1 MGEIMRWRL
10 SRGAQRRIPA
20 PESIVT
26 LDTVSPITAGAKA
39 KIDSAAADNPEF
51 ASLFKN
57 ITDAI
62 AQRQPLP
69 PAAGGAPS
77 TPLPLVKA
85 LMALDEW
92 LASFENRPAVSELN
106 AEITTLLGPYLP
118 PSPAWQSLY
127 SDLTGALYMML
138 LGNAFGL
145 TGATYSSS
153 YLSLATRWLL
163 VIALVDTLQ
172 QTPTSI
178 QTPDQV
184 YDALRW
190 RTLVLPQAVVKK
202 LSEIQALRR
211 AVLVRK
217 PGFADLY
224 ITREEWDHY
233 EPAEIASIENILGRE
248 LKSRV
253 HILVNQTQTTSTTE
267 TTTTS
272 LKEQDTTTTDLS
284 QLQLQS
290 SSDISLAAHLDGQVD
305 TSGLY
310 GPTQVNTHIGGSL
323 DYSTHDT
330 TSRAATQSHETVSR
344 AVSRIEQ
351 STRQV
356 RTVSTLTRATDKEK
370 HEFDNRQQ
378 PAPVVGI
385 YRWVDQIQNVELDR
399 YPHRFLME
407 FEIPEPGA
415 WTRWLHLNDAS
426 RNMVNQL
433 PIPLTL
439 YGTAGDPPLQANM
452 LDQTTYSTI
461 AARYKTAGI
470 TAYPEQM
477 IIAHNL
483 TFPASGATLGLQE
496 VHADSGFAIPNGYY
510 AAGGI
515 ATSICYGQSESH
527 TVDDGSG
534 GTVTTVYPE
543 ELDVAL
549 GAGIPRK
556 VVTFPRAQ
564 TALATAG
571 AVQGPLPIEVG
582 SQSIQAYT
590 MTVEVTCLPTPQTI
604 EQWQNDTYAL
614 IASAY
619 ISMLQAYND
628 EKAGMTI
635 QQTNLVDAK
644 SPEENTRTVR
654 QELKRQ
660 IISMLLSTPTTQFGG
675 RGAIVWDS
683 TGQNFPSIIPSTAVN
698 VAPEIQF
705 LEQAFEW
712 ETMSYICYPLYWA
725 DYSRWPELSLIDG
738 NDQDFADFLRA
749 GSARVVLAAR
759 PGFEDQ
765 INFYIQ
771 FGIMW
776 GGGPMPAPGDPEY
789 LSIAD
794 EIKAQQQRPQDVTVI
809 DAWQVRL
816 PTTLI
821 WLQNPDG
828 LPKNPSPTIT
838 YPFGSPSR
846 LTAVSA
852 SSTQINLSWSPANL
866 LSGTISNYLVERSQ
880 GAGSTNF
887 AQIGT
892 SNSTTYSDSGI
903 TSGSTYCYR
912 VRAQDN
918 SNNLGPYSAVVTVTA
933 P

>member
-10 SRGAQRRIPA
+10 ARVAQRRIPT
-20 PESIVT
+20 PDSIVN
-26 LDTVSPITAGAKA
+26 LDTTASIDPTVKS
-39 KIDSAAADNPEF
+39 KIVAAAADNPEF
-51 ASLFKN
+51 TTLFQN
-57 ITDAI
+57 TSNALT
-62 AQRQPLP
+62 QRQPLP
-69 PAAGGAPS
+69 PAGGAPS
-77 TPLPLVKA
+77 APIQLYLA
-85 LMALDEW
+85 LIALDDW
-92 LASFENRPAVSELN
+92 LTSFENRPTVAALN
-106 AEITTLLGPYLP
+106 TQITTLLGAYLAT
-118 PSPAWQSLY
+118 PAWQTLH
-127 SDLTGALYMML
+127 SDLAGALYNL
-138 LGNAFGL
+138 LIGSAFGL
-145 TGATYSSS
+145 STTYFSTKN
-153 YLSLATRWLL
+153 LGLATRWLL
-163 VIALVDTLQ
+163 VVALVDTLQ
-172 QTPTSI
+172 KDPTSI

-184 YDALRW
+184 YTALRW
-190 RTLVLPQAVVKK
+190 RTLLLPQFVVKK
-202 LSEIQALRR
+202 LTDIHASQR

-217 PGFADLY
+217 PAFADLF

-233 EPAEIASIENILGRE
+233 EAAEIASVENILGRE

-253 HILVNQTQTTSTTE
+253 HILVNQTTTTSTTE

-272 LKEQDTTTTDLS
+272 LKEQDTTTTDLT
-284 QLQLQS
+284 QLQQQS
-290 SSDISLAAHLDGQVD
+290 SSDISLAAHIDGQVD

-330 TSRAATQSHETVSR
+330 TSRATTQSHETVSR

-351 STRQV
+351 TTRQV

-378 PAPVVGI
+378 PGPVVGV

-415 WTRWLHLNDAS
+415 WTRWLHFNDAA
-426 RNMVNQL
+426 RNMVNQR
-433 PIPLTL
+433 PTALTL
-439 YGTAGDPPLQANM
+439 SGNDGDQPFQATF
-452 LDQTTYSTI
+452 LDQINYSTI

-470 TAYPEQM
+470 SAYPTG
-477 IIAHNL
+477 ITISHNL
-483 TFPASGATLGLQE
+483 SFPASGQTLALQD
-496 VHADSGFAIPNGYY
+496 VHADSGLGIPSGYY
-510 AAGGI
+510 AAG
-515 ATSICYGQSESH
+515 ATATVICYGQSESH

-534 GTVTTVYPE
+534 GVTTTVYTE

-549 GAGIPRK
+549 GAGVPLKI
-556 VVTFPRAQ
+556 VTFPRFQ
-564 TALATAG
+564 TALYTAG
-571 AVQGPLPIEVG
+571 DVQGPLPIEIG
-582 SQSIQAYT
+582 SQSVKAFT
-590 MTVEVTCLPTPQTI
+590 MTVEVNCLPTPQTI

-635 QQTNLVDAK
+635 QQTNLVDAH
-644 SPEENTRTVR
+644 SPAENARTIK
-654 QELKRQ
+654 QEIKRQ
-660 IISMLLSTPTTQFGG
+660 IIASLLSTPTIAFGG
-675 RGAIVWDS
+675 RSAITWDA
-683 TGQNFPSIIPSTAVN
+683 TGQNFPSTDFSAAVSS
-698 VAPEIQF
+698 APEIQF
-705 LEQAFEW
+705 IEQAFEW
-712 ETMSYICYPLYWA
+712 ETMSYIFYPFYWA
-725 DYSRWPELSLIDG
+725 YYGRWPELSLIDG

-765 INFYIQ
+765 VNFYTQ

-776 GGGPMPAPGDPEY
+776 GAGPMPAPNDPDY

-794 EIKAQQQRPQDVTVI
+794 EIKAQQQLPQDVTVI

-838 YPFGSPSR
+838 YPFGSPGH
-846 LTAVSA
+846 LTAVAA
-852 SSTQINLSWSPANL
+852 SSTQVNLSWNPANV
-866 LSGTISNYLVERSQ
+866 LSGAISNYLVERSQ

-887 AQIGT
+887 VQIGT
-892 SNSTTYSDSGI
+892 SNSTTYSDSGL
-903 TSGSTYCYR
+903 TSGTTYCYR
-912 VRAQDN
+912 VRAQDS
-918 SNNLGPYSAVVTVTA
+918 SNNLGPYSAVVTVTTL
-933 P
+933 